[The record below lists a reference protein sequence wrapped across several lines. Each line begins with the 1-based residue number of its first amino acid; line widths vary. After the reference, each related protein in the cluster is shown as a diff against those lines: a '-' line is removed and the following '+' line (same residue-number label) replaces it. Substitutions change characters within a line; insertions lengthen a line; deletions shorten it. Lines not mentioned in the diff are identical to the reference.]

1 MNPWVTFIIG
11 LLVGWLAEWVIDW
24 LYWRRKDET
33 TVGATT
39 GATAVRTAGTM
50 AVDPQWQTKLN
61 DADATIKDLQRKLQE
76 ALNREPE
83 VIVKEVAVIKE
94 KDQLEKIKGIGK
106 VFAGRFNEA
115 GVFTFADLAALSAER
130 AHEIINPE
138 EWQAIEPA
146 EWIAEA
152 VQFAEAAQRAAQK
165 GIS

>member
-24 LYWRRKDET
+24 LYWRRKDE
-33 TVGATT
+33 ATA
-39 GATAVRTAGTM
+39 GATAVTRSA
-50 AVDPQWQTKLN
+50 DLQWQTKFD
-61 DADATIKDLQRKLQE
+61 DADATIKELQRKLQD

-152 VQFAEAAQRAAQK
+152 AQFAEAALNAAQK
-165 GIS
+165 GNS

>member
-1 MNPWVTFIIG
+1 MNPWVTFMIG

-24 LYWRRKDET
+24 LYWRRKDE
-33 TVGATT
+33 
-39 GATAVRTAGTM
+39 ATAVART
-50 AVDPQWQTKLN
+50 VDADWQNKLN
-61 DADATIKDLQRKLQE
+61 AADTTINDLQRKLQD

-115 GVFTFADLAALSAER
+115 GVFTFADLAALSAEQ

-146 EWIAEA
+146 AWIAEA
-152 VQFAEAAQRAAQK
+152 VQLAAEK
-165 GIS
+165 GNN